1 MEIMDVTLRESVY
14 YGNGLC
20 NEDALDYLTRLKTN
34 VSSKYL
40 QYVEIG
46 YLNNDKRCPL
56 NYDEDYFAKALD
68 ICEGFFKVSAMMHV
82 PKADMMGWNADI
94 VRRLHLVR
102 VVVGQ
107 HVPDELA
114 GYVSYFHSLGV
125 KVSVNLTY
133 IAGMSDEKI
142 IAEIH
147 RAEKIGIDFI
157 FGADSSG
164 SCSPLMTKHVCQLLL
179 ENCGSMIT
187 GVHLHDHMQMALA
200 NTLTAKRMGIQMT
213 DVSVTGAGKGGG
225 NLKMEQGLLLV
236 YGTDSVTDTLVQGL
250 YEMVVYFA
258 ALIGRNPDYYSH
270 KMCDFMTGL
279 YRLSMKETDSLE
291 KTFDNDR
298 KAYLKEVVEKYK
310 PCEVI

>member
-1 MEIMDVTLRESVY
+1 MASQSVFEKY
-14 YGNGLC
+14 CCSRLFFVGS
-20 NEDALDYLTRLKTN
+20 YLTRLKTY
-34 VSSKYL
+34 VSSEYL

-46 YLNNDKRCPL
+46 YLNNDKCCPL
-56 NYDEDYFAKALD
+56 NYDEDYFHKALD
-68 ICEGFFKVSAMMHV
+68 ICEGTFKVSAMMHI
-82 PKADMMGWNADI
+82 PKADMAGWNQKI

-107 HVPDELA
+107 HVPDALED
-114 GYVSYFHSLGV
+114 YVNYFHSLGV

-133 IAGMSDEKI
+133 VAGMSDEELI
-142 IAEIH
+142 SEID
-147 RAEKIGIDFI
+147 RAEEIGVDFI

-164 SCSPLMTKHVCQLLL
+164 SFSPLMTEHICRLLL

-200 NTLTAKRMGIQMT
+200 NTLTAKRLGIQMT

-236 YGTDSVTDTLVQGL
+236 YGTDSVTDTLVRGL

-258 ALIGRNPDYYSH
+258 ALIGRNPDYYSQ

-279 YRLSMKETDSLE
+279 YRLSLKETDSLE
-291 KTFDNDR
+291 KTFGGNR
-298 KAYLKEVVEKYK
+298 KEYLKEVVEKYA
-310 PCEVI
+310 PYEVI